1 MSMTRV
7 ALPTLLIF
15 ALGLSACTWVQ
26 PDEGAEEILELPE
39 RRVGDCERLGS
50 VRVKTADRILFLDR
64 HEDKIQEEQRTLAR
78 NHALEEGGDT
88 IVPLGESEGGERRF
102 GIYRCEGTPTDE
114 AASEEGD
121 GDDDDGV
128 TVRPYNGD

>member
-1 MSMTRV
+1 MWMARIS
-7 ALPTLLIF
+7 LLLLLGL

-26 PDEGAEEILELPE
+26 PDEGAEDILELPE

-50 VRVKTADRILFLDR
+50 VKVKTADRILFLDR
-64 HEDKIQEEQRTLAR
+64 REDRIEGEQRTLAR

-102 GIYRCEGTPTDE
+102 GIYRCEGAVPEDGEGQENHDDE
-114 AASEEGD
+114 E
-121 GDDDDGV
+121 DGV